1 MCYFDVMASTEL
13 CITVKQ
19 LYSVIKELYCVIS
32 MIWSAES
39 SASL

>member
-1 MCYFDVMASTEL
+1 MCYFDVMVNTEL

-19 LYSVIKELYCVIS
+19 LYSVIKECLIL
-32 MIWSAES
+32 MLWSTQS